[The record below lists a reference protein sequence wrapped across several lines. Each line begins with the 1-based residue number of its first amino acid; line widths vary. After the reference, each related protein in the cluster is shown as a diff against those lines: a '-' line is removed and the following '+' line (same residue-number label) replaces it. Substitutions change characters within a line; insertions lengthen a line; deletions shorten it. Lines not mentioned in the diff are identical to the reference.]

1 MGANSG
7 HRCPSCKKMRKRHEY
22 HENIDNLLFK
32 GSFVRKFPSYRRTSR
47 GSLGIM
53 SSSGQHHH
61 VKNMVNKSSSS
72 VGAVEKSNSLG
83 TREATGEN
91 TLRRKTLLFRV
102 KWFPWSL
109 KEGLRFL
116 RFLGS
121 IWQSCRQ
128 KAHRTVERDLDLHL
142 KMLKKCHVRNTFG
155 R

>member
-1 MGANSG
+1 
-7 HRCPSCKKMRKRHEY
+7 
-22 HENIDNLLFK
+22 
-32 GSFVRKFPSYRRTSR
+32 
-47 GSLGIM
+47 
-53 SSSGQHHH
+53 
-61 VKNMVNKSSSS
+61 MVNKSSSS